1 MKVGT
6 ADDTPGII
14 GDMTATDLLL
24 VVPHP
29 DDEVFGAGGMFARMA
44 AHGRS
49 VATLT
54 LTRGRAGRTLG
65 LAEQPALADLR
76 ERELRASLA
85 ALGVKE
91 VRIEDFPDFVTATDR
106 GLDQHPGLEGVEP
119 KRVVAPIVR
128 ALEELRPRVVLTFA
142 PNGSNGHPDH
152 VCTHRSVMAALE
164 RSDHRPDALYYYA
177 SERPYEGPP
186 RNGFLDSTELRRLHL
201 PPTHYV
207 EVGPYVEAKLRAMGH
222 HQTQALSVLTFMR
235 RFTRKLLV
243 ESFHRAVPEVEP
255 NTGAVTVPWL

>member
-1 MKVGT
+1 MPRM
-6 ADDTPGII
+6 DDIH
-14 GDMTATDLLL
+14 LLL

-44 AHGRS
+44 AHGRH

-65 LAEQPALADLR
+65 LAAQEALADLR
-76 ERELRASLA
+76 ERELRASLD
-85 ALGVKE
+85 ALGVRE
-91 VRIEDFPDFVTATDR
+91 VRIEDLPDFVTAADR
-106 GLDQHPGLEGVEP
+106 GLEPHAGLAAEPRERTVE
-119 KRVVAPIVR
+119 PIVR
-128 ALEELRPRVVLTFA
+128 ALDELRPRVVLTFP

-152 VCTHRSVMAALE
+152 VRTHQAVTEALE
-164 RSDHRPDALYYYA
+164 RSGHAPEALYYFA
-177 SERPYEGPP
+177 SERAYDGEARP
-186 RNGFLDSTELRRLHL
+186 GFLAPEEIRRLHL

-235 RFTRKLLV
+235 RFTRRLLV
-243 ESFHRAVPEVEP
+243 ETFHRADPPVSAEEG
-255 NTGAVTVPWL
+255 TRTVPWL

>member
-1 MKVGT
+1 MS
-6 ADDTPGII
+6 
-14 GDMTATDLLL
+14 ATDLLL

-44 AHGRS
+44 AHGRR

-65 LAEQPALADLR
+65 LTEQPVLADLR

-85 ALGVKE
+85 ALGVEE
-91 VRIEDFPDFVTATDR
+91 VRIEDFPDFVTAPDR
-106 GLDQHPGLEGVEP
+106 GLELHPGLTGEDPE
-119 KRVVAPIVR
+119 RVTLPIVR
-128 ALEELRPRVVLTFA
+128 ALDELRPRILLTFP

-152 VCTHRSVMAALE
+152 VSTHRFVMAALE

-177 SERPYEGPP
+177 SERPYEGPA
-186 RNGFLDSTELRRLHL
+186 RDGFLDPDEMRRLHL

-207 EVGPYVEAKLRAMGH
+207 EVGAFVEAKLRAMGH

-235 RFTRKLLV
+235 RFTRRLLV
-243 ESFHRAVPEVEP
+243 ETFHRARPRVEP
-255 NTGAVTVPWL
+255 EEGARTVPWL

>member
-1 MKVGT
+1 MRATHGS
-6 ADDTPGII
+6 PGII
-14 GDMTATDLLL
+14 APMTSTDLLL

-44 AHGRS
+44 AHGRR
-49 VATLT
+49 VASLT

-65 LAEQPALADLR
+65 LAEQGALADLR

-85 ALGVKE
+85 ALGVAE

-106 GLDQHPGLEGVEP
+106 GLDLHPGLEGEDP
-119 KRVVAPIVR
+119 ERVIAPIVR
-128 ALEELRPRVVLTFA
+128 AIDELRPRVLLTFP
-142 PNGSNGHPDH
+142 PNGANGHPDH
-152 VCTHRSVMAALE
+152 VATYRFAMAALE
-164 RSDHRPDALYYYA
+164 RSQHQPDAVYFYA
-177 SERPYEGPP
+177 SERPYEGPD
-186 RNGFLDSTELRRLHL
+186 RDGFLAPDEMRRLHL

-235 RFTRKLLV
+235 RFTRRLLV
-243 ESFHRAVPEVEP
+243 ESFHRVRPHVGVEE
-255 NTGAVTVPWL
+255 GVRTVPWL